1 MSNSD
6 LRDAINNIVQ
16 SQYDNKSIIFFCRVT
31 AIDTV
36 NQTFTAQN
44 IKGESDDI
52 LENCQINVGSGN
64 NIVSMPAIGA
74 QVLLIRD
81 NSDNQYYMIKQDG
94 VSSATVSVT
103 GAVKLDS
110 SVSVTVTSPK
120 FDGNVEQFFIYNQ
133 PPTGPAQKTEIIFN
147 GGSNGGVV
155 NVNYL
160 LQRMDRIEQSILD
173 FKGIFDTWVPTSSPG
188 DGAAL
193 KLAYSTL
200 ISTFPNA
207 FNPGSTD
214 IHYLEDHDFSH

>member
-44 IKGESDDI
+44 IKGDSDDM
-52 LENCQINVGSGN
+52 LENCQINVGGN
-64 NIVSMPAIGA
+64 NIVSMPAVGS

-81 NSDNQYYMIKQDG
+81 NSDNQYYMIKQDE

-110 SVSVTVTSPK
+110 TVSVTVTSPK

-133 PPTGPAQKTEIIFN
+133 PTTGPSQKTEIIFN
-147 GGSNGGVV
+147 GGANGGVV
-155 NVNYL
+155 RSHYL
-160 LQRMDRIEQSILD
+160 NSRLLEIEQVLTYWNQ
-173 FKGIFDTWVPTSSPG
+173 IFGAWITLQG
-188 DGAAL
+188 DGGAAL
-193 KLAYSTL
+193 KLLYTNLVAVN
-200 ISTFPNA
+200 PDA
-207 FNPGSTD
+207 FNPGSTNIND
-214 IHYLEDHDFSH
+214 LEDPNFSH